1 MITSTSGTQR
11 QRSAAVDVG
20 QVDSAPASLQ
30 QQLQGWL
37 GLSAHHFLLHLHH
50 TNNTDLGGQ
59 GVCGHHGAPVFAII
73 TFSVKLLFG
82 DFLFY
87 HFFF

>member
-50 TNNTDLGGQ
+50 TNNTDLGGAG
-59 GVCGHHGAPVFAII
+59 GVWPPWGTCVCDNHIFR
-73 TFSVKLLFG
+73 
-82 DFLFY
+82 
-87 HFFF
+87 